1 MMASRFPPDDDLDL
15 DLDDGELELEAT
27 PQEWVLEADSTP
39 VVVTRLGGV
48 ASAEADDEADTVELD
63 LDVELEL
70 DDTPEPERLPEAQ
83 QAPEAPPAPPA
94 PLDVIDDPL
103 DDITRGDEV
112 FEPLAL
118 EDDALAPVDVHDPV
132 DVDLDAEGADPTYD
146 GELEPLTVD
155 EVPGDDEADQESLL
169 IAAIEADLAARR
181 PTVPSAPSA
190 PPAPEPLELGEDDD
204 VDDDDE
210 DTVAL
215 DAPWAAPPPVEE
227 EPGLV
232 LDADLPKRKRPH
244 ASAPTLPI
252 VRRVI
257 EERQRELAA
266 SPAAPAV
273 PVADNEAWLRLHPL
287 TVAVNLLP
295 QVWQVLSQFGLPLLA
310 LVFFGRRDREGM
322 LFNGA
327 VLGLL
332 LVLGTVR
339 TILHYLTLRY
349 RLVGSRL
356 EIRSGLISRTR
367 RAIEVNKVQ
376 NVEVV
381 SNLFHRWAGL
391 AELRIETASGD
402 DVEGML
408 SALSV
413 AEAERLRVR
422 LQAARKEAPGS
433 VAEAGKPVLALTTT
447 DLAMYGVTSTEI
459 GGTAVVLGLLLDA
472 GLVNDP
478 EATSR
483 FGAVL
488 GAAGLFTLVLLV
500 GAGAWVVGI
509 FSALIRH
516 HGFTMSRSGDTLVAQ
531 EGLFTRRRVELPVSK
546 VQRVEVRE
554 PWARRWFGLAS
565 VMLETA
571 SARAGER
578 GTQRS
583 ATMVPL
589 IARDQVAARLASVLP
604 IVRGLDLPLDRPA
617 PAALRR
623 ALWRGLVRGLIFAA
637 ALAWWLGDWRAVAA
651 LVVVP
656 ISMALAWL
664 DWKNQGWLV
673 TEELVVARRGWL
685 RRTTTVVARNKLQS
699 VDVEQ
704 GFVMRRYGLG
714 QVVLRVAGAEIAM
727 PLIAFP
733 DAWKLGLT
741 LSANLGRRPA

>member
-1 MMASRFPPDDDLDL
+1 MMASRFPPDDDLEL
-15 DLDDGELELEAT
+15 DLEDGELELEAP
-27 PQEWVLEADSTP
+27 PQEWVLEADSAP

-48 ASAEADDEADTVELD
+48 AAAEPDAEADTVALD
-63 LDVELEL
+63 VDVELEL
-70 DDTPEPERLPEAQ
+70 
-83 QAPEAPPAPPA
+83 
-94 PLDVIDDPL
+94 DDPL

-118 EDDALAPVDVHDPV
+118 EDDALAPVDVHDPL
-132 DVDLDAEGADPTYD
+132 DVELDADGAEPTYD
-146 GELEPLTVD
+146 GELEPLSFD
-155 EVPGDDEADQESLL
+155 DVPEEDGADQEALL

-181 PTVPSAPSA
+181 PPLPSAPEA
-190 PPAPEPLELGEDDD
+190 LELGEDDD
-204 VDDDDE
+204 VDDDE

-215 DAPWAAPPPVEE
+215 DAPWAAPPPAEE

-266 SPAAPAV
+266 SQPVPAAPV
-273 PVADNEAWLRLHPL
+273 GDSEAWLRLHPL

-295 QVWQVLSQFGLPLLA
+295 QIWGVVSQFGWPVLA
-310 LVFFGRRDREGM
+310 LVIFGRRDREGM

-327 VLGLL
+327 LLGLL
-332 LVLGTVR
+332 FVLGTVR

-604 IVRGLDLPLDRPA
+604 IVRGLDLPLGRPA

-623 ALWRGLVRGLIFAA
+623 ALWRGLVRGVIFAA
-637 ALAWWLGDWRAVAA
+637 ALVWWLGDWRAIAA
-651 LVVVP
+651 MVVVP

-664 DWKNQGWLV
+664 DWKNQGWIV
-673 TEELVVARRGWL
+673 TDELVVARRGWL

-733 DAWKLGLT
+733 DAWQLGLT